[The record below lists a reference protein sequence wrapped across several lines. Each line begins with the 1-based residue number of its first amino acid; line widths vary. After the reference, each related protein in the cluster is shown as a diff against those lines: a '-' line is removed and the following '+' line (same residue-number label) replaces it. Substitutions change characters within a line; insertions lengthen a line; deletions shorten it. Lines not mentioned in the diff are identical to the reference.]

1 MHTLIESLREVL
13 GTADFYD
20 VTAQAW
26 DYSAMFEYFSCVLI
40 VLVVIASVFRLISK
54 AVR

>member
-1 MHTLIESLREVL
+1 MQTLIESLRQVI

-26 DYSAMFEYFSCVLI
+26 DYSSMFEYFSCVLI
-40 VLVVIASVFRLISK
+40 VLVVVASVFRLIAK

>member
-1 MHTLIESLREVL
+1 MQTLIDSLRSVI

-40 VLVVIASVFRLISK
+40 VLVVVASVFRLIAK